1 MSPVRALSVQAN
13 APLVVDCL
21 KCRFGVTWEQSQQKW
36 QPHYAVVI
44 TQRADSGILSRLHSC
59 IKWEKERDCFPHHAW
74 EKKRDAHLYRC
85 ACTFREREW

>member
-1 MSPVRALSVQAN
+1 MSPGRALSVQAN

-44 TQRADSGILSRLHSC
+44 TQRADSGILCRLHSC
-59 IKWEKERDCFPHHAW
+59 IKWEKKEVVFPIMLG
-74 EKKRDAHLYRC
+74 KRNMMHTYIGVPAPSKN
-85 ACTFREREW
+85 